1 MQHANYASDI
11 IAKMPGFRIVG
22 TGSKAKVVDA
32 RGQAFNTLCPAN
44 IVVDGAR
51 YFEINDVPPVEIG
64 AIEVYPAAPVY
75 PMEYGPSPCGLSIIW
90 TKR

>member
-51 YFEINDVPPVEIG
+51 YFEINNVPPVEARSKRIRRG
-64 AIEVYPAAPVY
+64 RSLRWNTVPPAAA
-75 PMEYGPSPCGLSIIW
+75 
-90 TKR
+90 